1 VLGIEGV
8 LGIGTMVGLEAEL
21 PNPNASAL
29 PEVAAA
35 ANDGSELGAGATAT
49 NESNCDAGD
58 VPRSLEAPL
67 VSE

>member
-1 VLGIEGV
+1 MLGIEGV

-29 PEVAAA
+29 PEVA
-35 ANDGSELGAGATAT
+35 SELGAGATAT